1 MLRLTALVPQP
12 IASILLLL
20 SYRGFVKSFMHRSV
34 KEATT
39 GRTSEVF
46 LILHDLAGAL
56 RDQRLLLNITGSST
70 ILQPFIHF
78 GLP

>member
-12 IASILLLL
+12 IASILLLFG
-20 SYRGFVKSFMHRSV
+20 YRGFVKSFMHRSI

-46 LILHDLAGAL
+46 LILHDLAGTL
-56 RDQRLLLNITGSST
+56 RAQRRLLDFTGSST
-70 ILQPFIHF
+70 ILESFVHF